1 MSSRLVNSALYAPN
15 VRGTEKLVLVALA
28 NFASDETLSCDPS
41 YEEIAKIVGI
51 TKQGV
56 SKVMKKLEDC
66 KVISRVQGK
75 GRATNTYHLNLSEST
90 TVDTTNII
98 ESTTVDTNTVESTTV
113 DTTNIESTTVD
124 SGNDGQEEPP
134 LLKENLPP
142 TPPIREN
149 NLSEEE
155 KETPQTPREIQIT
168 QVDLW
173 GNPIAEPSSDSS
185 CNDIRATVDCP
196 QDILDMFEEFWEQ
209 YPLQE
214 NREASIKAFAKLLK
228 PKTDRRAFMDTLMA
242 SIELERG
249 STGWKK
255 GEYLT
260 PVEWLKEVRWC
271 IAKFKEFWTK
281 YPRKVAK
288 GDAFRAFK
296 KLIYNKQDV
305 DWFMRIVMSSLER
318 WSKAP
323 QWTKDN
329 GKFIPY
335 PATWLNRGSWEDSKE
350 QDTSNA
356 GKKVFERKDL
366 DNLSEEEY
374 RKLWFG
380 E

>member
-1 MSSRLVNSALYAPN
+1 MSNGLVKSAFDTPS
-15 VRGTEKLVLVALA
+15 VRGTEKFVLVALA
-28 NFASDETLSCDPS
+28 HLASDETCSCRPS
-41 YEEIAKIVGI
+41 LQDIADMVGLDRQTVFRAIASLEEAGLVVK
-51 TKQGV
+51 
-56 SKVMKKLEDC
+56 
-66 KVISRVQGK
+66 ISRGHGK
-75 GRATNTYHLNLSEST
+75 VCDLLLKIGEVESIGATPTTICAMPIVCNTVGTETTDNST
-90 TVDTTNII
+90 TVGDSPIVS
-98 ESTTVDTNTVESTTV
+98 ES
-113 DTTNIESTTVD
+113 
-124 SGNDGQEEPP
+124 QEEQP

-155 KETPQTPREIQIT
+155 KETPQTPREIQTT

-185 CNDIRATVDCP
+185 GKDSRATVDCP

-249 STGWKK
+249 STGWTK
-255 GEYLT
+255 GEYMT

-305 DWFMRIVMSSLER
+305 DWFMRIVMASLER
-318 WSKAP
+318 WAKAP

-350 QDTSNA
+350 QDITP
-356 GKKVFERKDL
+356 KKAEFL
-366 DNLSEEEY
+366 DN
-374 RKLWFG
+374 G
-380 E
+380 ESDEDLLRRAGLLED